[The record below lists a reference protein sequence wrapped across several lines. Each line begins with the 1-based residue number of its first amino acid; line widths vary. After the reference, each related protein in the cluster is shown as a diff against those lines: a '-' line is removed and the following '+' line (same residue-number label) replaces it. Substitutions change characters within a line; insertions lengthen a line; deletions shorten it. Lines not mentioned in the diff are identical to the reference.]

1 MIAKALE
8 KALEVV
14 SNGIVLNAT
23 IFVMTANCNMT
34 NMMRNTITCDCPAK
48 DVSSSLY
55 IEIFG
60 YFVMCVSFVQLVTR
74 W

>member
-1 MIAKALE
+1 MVCSLIAKALE

-23 IFVMTANCNMT
+23 IFAMVANCNMT
-34 NMMRNTITCDCPAK
+34 NPAK
-48 DVSSSLY
+48 DVFSSLY
-55 IEIFG
+55 IEMFG
-60 YFVMCVSFVQLVTR
+60 YFVMCDSFVLLVTR